1 MQYLPETL
9 IAVAILLFLTI
20 YFLAKKPLFPRKRN
34 ALLTTFKEVRARSLS
49 LQEALLKHIMDHDAL
64 NENLTGTLTYGQV
77 LKQIKKDHIT
87 YLSGKKQARILVT
100 NNIFK
105 LNKTQ
110 NILKELDSSLTKT
123 ERDLNSLKK

>member
-9 IAVAILLFLTI
+9 IAVVILLFLTI
-20 YFLAKKPLFPRKRN
+20 YFLAKKPLFTKKRD
-34 ALLTTFKEVRARSLS
+34 ALLTTFKDVRARSLI
-49 LQEALLKHIMDHDAL
+49 LQESLLKHIMDHDAL
-64 NENLTGTLTYGQV
+64 NEKLTQTQTYGQV

-105 LNKTQ
+105 LNKTK
-110 NILKELDSSLTKT
+110 NILRELDNSLTQTEKEL
-123 ERDLNSLKK
+123 NIIKK